1 MAYLFIFVRRWCLWH
16 CLWGWHIFDVNDTS
30 IFIRFLMILLL
41 KFILNDHKIVVLLD
55 LWWRGIITKVLR
67 LIMLSLRKK
76 IFYLDFHLF
85 GLNVKW
91 KSLINDVSLF
101 IDSDRHIIVGMI
113 IIDVIE
119 KEIYFFRAKKSLL
132 LQNRV
137 RIKALDY

>member
-1 MAYLFIFVRRWCLWH
+1 
-16 CLWGWHIFDVNDTS
+16 
-30 IFIRFLMILLL
+30 
-41 KFILNDHKIVVLLD
+41 
-55 LWWRGIITKVLR
+55 
-67 LIMLSLRKK
+67 MLSLRKK
-76 IFYLDFHLF
+76 IFFLDFHLF